1 MAQETLTF
9 PHLWDV
15 LDEYGKRVR
24 NLYQDNLIRADKIA
38 TGTLLNSVEFE
49 VEQYGRR
56 FDVVL
61 TLADYWKWVE
71 DGRKPGKMPSP
82 SVILR
87 WIMAKPVIPRPNEKT
102 GRIPTPAQLS
112 WAIAK
117 KIGKE
122 GIDPTPALKNASD
135 ATFAEMEQEI
145 AAAFAEDVGENAL
158 LAFQVFGRP

>member
-9 PHLWDV
+9 TNLQAV
-15 LDEYGKRVR
+15 LEKYGEEVR

-38 TGTLLNSVEFE
+38 TGALLNSVEFS

-71 DGRKPGKMPSP
+71 EGRKPGKMPPP
-82 SVILR
+82 SAILA
-87 WIMAKPVIPRPNEKT
+87 WVLAKPVIPKPNAN
-102 GRIPTPAQLS
+102 GRIPTPQSLS

-117 KIGKE
+117 SIEKK
-122 GIDPTPALKNASD
+122 GILPTPALKRASED
-135 ATFAEMEQEI
+135 TFARMEQDI
-145 AAAFAEDVGENAL
+145 ADAFAKDVGENAL

>member
-38 TGTLLNSVEFE
+38 TGGLLNSVEFS

-71 DGRKPGKMPSP
+71 DGRKPGKMPPP
-82 SVILR
+82 SAILK
-87 WIMAKPVIPRPNEKT
+87 WVMAKPVIPKPNAN
-102 GRIPTPAQLS
+102 GRIPTPQSLS

-117 KIGKE
+117 SIEKK
-122 GIDPTPALKNASD
+122 GILPTPALKQASD
-135 ATFAEMEQEI
+135 ATFAEMEQDI
-145 AAAFAEDVGENAL
+145 AAAFAKDVGENAL
-158 LAFQVFGRP
+158 LAFQVFGRQ

>member
-9 PHLWDV
+9 TNLQAV
-15 LDEYGKRVR
+15 LEKYGEEVR

-38 TGTLLNSVEFE
+38 TGALLNSVEFS

-71 DGRKPGKMPSP
+71 DGRKPGKMPPP
-82 SVILR
+82 SAILK
-87 WIMAKPVIPRPNEKT
+87 WVLAKPVIPKPNEN
-102 GRIPTPAQLS
+102 GRIPTPQSLS

-117 KIGKE
+117 SIEKK
-122 GIDPTPALKNASD
+122 GISPTPALKQASD
-135 ATFAEMEQEI
+135 ATFAEMEQAI
-145 AAAFAEDVGENAL
+145 ADAFAKDVGENAL

>member
-38 TGTLLNSVEFE
+38 TGGLLNSVEFE

-71 DGRKPGKMPSP
+71 EGRKPGKMPPP
-82 SVILR
+82 SAILK
-87 WIMAKPVIPRPNEKT
+87 WVLAKPVLPKPNAN
-102 GRIPTPAQLS
+102 GRMPTPQSLA

-117 KIGKE
+117 SIEKN
-122 GIDPTPALKNASD
+122 GILPTPALKQASD
-135 ATFAEMEQEI
+135 ATFAEMQQDI
-145 AAAFAEDVGENAL
+145 ADAFAKDVGENAL
-158 LAFQVFGRP
+158 LAFQVFGQP

>member
-38 TGTLLNSVEFE
+38 TGGLLNSVEFS

-61 TLADYWKWVE
+61 TLSDYWKWVE
-71 DGRKPGKMPSP
+71 EGRKPGKMPPP
-82 SVILR
+82 SAILA
-87 WIMAKPVIPRPNEKT
+87 WVLAKPVLPKPNAN
-102 GRIPTPAQLS
+102 GRIPTPQSLS

-117 KIGKE
+117 SIEKR
-122 GIDPTPALKNASD
+122 GIAPTPALKQASD
-135 ATFAEMEQEI
+135 ATFAEMEKDI
-145 AAAFAEDVGENAL
+145 AEAFAQDVGENAL

>member
-15 LDEYGKRVR
+15 LDEYGNRVR
-24 NLYQDNLIRADKIA
+24 NVYQDNLIRADKIA
-38 TGTLLNSVEFE
+38 TGGLLNSVEFS
-49 VEQYGRR
+49 VVQYGRR

-71 DGRKPGKMPSP
+71 EGRKPGKMPPP
-82 SVILR
+82 SAILA
-87 WIMAKPVIPRPNEKT
+87 WVLAKPVIPKPNAN
-102 GRIPTPAQLS
+102 GRIPTPQSLA

-117 KIGKE
+117 SIGKN
-122 GIDPTPALKNASD
+122 GIAPTPALKQASD
-135 ATFAEMEQEI
+135 ATFAEMERDI

>member
-15 LDEYGKRVR
+15 LDEYGKRVQ

-38 TGTLLNSVEFE
+38 TGGLLNSVEFS
-49 VEQYGRR
+49 VVQYGRR

-71 DGRKPGKMPSP
+71 EGRKPGKKPSP
-82 SVILR
+82 YAILA
-87 WIMAKPVIPRPNEKT
+87 WVLAKPVLPKPNDN
-102 GRIPTPAQLS
+102 GRIPTPHSLA

-117 KIGKE
+117 SIGKN
-122 GIDPTPALKNASD
+122 GIDPTPALKQASD
-135 ATFAEMEQEI
+135 ATFAEMERDI